1 MSEPQRTGAIVV
13 PRFLCKYHTATTP
26 KKKKL
31 MTTDMVFRR
40 LTVLQSPY

>member
-26 KKKKL
+26 KKKKN
-31 MTTDMVFRR
+31 
-40 LTVLQSPY
+40 